1 MKKHLCYFMMV
12 GLLSSAVH
20 THPLEVQA
28 KAEPQKASTKALSG
42 KKGAKA
48 LPSTKTKAAVKK
60 VKKLALKGQT
70 PATKSV
76 KLGMSYKKIE
86 KILGKASKIHAPIK
100 NVAYQYPTA
109 NILIDSQYD
118 EYKDTWV
125 PSKNS
130 KVNEIEVK
138 LPKNK
143 AYAYKDIKAVL
154 GTNHTYAP
162 YGHRYGYQILYYT
175 YKNITILFYS
185 TIYEDRDDS
194 FELKLSNDML
204 FDRYVITKF

>member
-1 MKKHLCYFMMV
+1 MKKHLHSLMV
-12 GLLSSAVH
+12 IGLLSSFVSTNAL
-20 THPLEVQA
+20 TVQA
-28 KAEPQKASTKALSG
+28 KIGSQKISVKALSG

-48 LPSTKTKAAVKK
+48 LSSAKTKTAVKK
-60 VKKLALKGQT
+60 LKKLALKGQT
-70 PATKSV
+70 PITKSV

-86 KILGKASKIHAPIK
+86 KILGKASKVHAPVK
-100 NVAYQYPTA
+100 NVTYQYPAA
-109 NILIDSQYD
+109 NILIDSEYD
-118 EYKDTWV
+118 DYKNTWV
-125 PSKNS
+125 PNKNS
-130 KVNEIEVK
+130 KVTEIEVK

-175 YKNITILFYS
+175 YKGTTILFYS
-185 TIYEDRDDS
+185 TIYENRADS
-194 FELKLSNDML
+194 FELKLSNEML